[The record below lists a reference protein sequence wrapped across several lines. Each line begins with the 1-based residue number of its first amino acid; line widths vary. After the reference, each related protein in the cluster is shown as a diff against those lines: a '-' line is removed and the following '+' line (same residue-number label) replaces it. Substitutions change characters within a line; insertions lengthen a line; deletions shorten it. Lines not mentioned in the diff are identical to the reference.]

1 MTLSTAILN
10 LPAQS
15 HKNYSV
21 SFNGGY
27 KFGHRDARHAASSL
41 AGQREAQ
48 LLSALDAIL
57 ETVHQPNPTNL
68 AEWRVSPG
76 NGMAFARAIEAAR
89 EAVKG

>member
-1 MTLSTAILN
+1 MSLSTDIMN

-41 AGQREAQ
+41 AGKREAE
-48 LLSALDAIL
+48 LIS
-57 ETVHQPNPTNL
+57 
-68 AEWRVSPG
+68 
-76 NGMAFARAIEAAR
+76 AIEGLLDCISGTGEPDAVLKAR
-89 EAVKG
+89 EVIR